1 MKVIILIITI
11 SLSINNL
18 YSQKLRIPLK
28 QKIGFGPFEPEAG
41 SVLFSPPE
49 NHPLFNAFNKFFLH
63 DSYLNKEKNSLNN
76 DFSCSPNSGIS

>member
-18 YSQKLRIPLK
+18 FSQKLRIPLK

-49 NHPLFNAFNKFFLH
+49 NHPLFNAFNKLEF
-63 DSYLNKEKNSLNN
+63 KNIPSELKDVIIQSN
-76 DFSCSPNSGIS
+76 I